1 MKIAIF
7 TDTFYP
13 DINGVARTLKHF
25 TNYLEKQGISY
36 KVFAPDSESHA
47 NEYISSQISR
57 FKSWSFFLYPECRL
71 AFPNLFRIKSELEAF
86 SPDIIHVATPFNM
99 GLCGIYLAKK
109 LSIPLVGSYHTDF
122 DYYLKFYDLQ
132 FLSKILWK
140 YMKWFH
146 KPFKKLF
153 VPSQETYMQLHRRG
167 FANLEIWPHG
177 VDCQLFHP
185 RYAKHTL
192 HEKRGITK
200 KYLLTFVGRL
210 APEKDVKTLL
220 SVAKALPTRVN
231 EQVQWLIVGDG
242 PLREELEDNSP
253 ANMAFTGYLTG
264 GELAE
269 IYSASDLFVFPSPT
283 ETFGNVVIE
292 ALASGTPVI
301 AANSGGVKNI
311 IQPGVTGYLCE
322 TGNAAEFAHAIL
334 KLLENKSLR
343 SQFAQ
348 EGRDYALAQSWDA
361 ILAQLLWHYQ
371 AVFEETNIE
380 KYA

>member
-7 TDTFYP
+7 TDTFHP

-25 TNYLEKQGISY
+25 TNYLEKQNITF
-36 KVFAPDSESHA
+36 KVFAPDSNSHS
-47 NEYISSQISR
+47 NEYISSHICR
-57 FKSWSFFLYPECRL
+57 FKSWSLFFYPECRL
-71 AFPNLFRIKSELEAF
+71 AFPNLFQIKAELEAF

-122 DYYLKFYDLQ
+122 NYYLKFYNLQ

-153 VPSQETYMQLHRRG
+153 VPSQETYTQLHRRG
-167 FANLEIWPHG
+167 FTNLEIWPHG
-177 VDCQLFHP
+177 VDCQHFHP
-185 RYAKHTL
+185 YYDKQSIR
-192 HEKRGITK
+192 EQRGITK

-220 SVAKALPTRVN
+220 DVAKALPAEVN
-231 EQVQWLIVGDG
+231 EQVQWLVVGDG
-242 PLREELEDNSP
+242 PLREELEANSP
-253 ANMAFTGYLTG
+253 AYMTFTGYLTG
-264 GELAE
+264 IELAE

-292 ALASGTPVI
+292 ALASGTPAI
-301 AANSGGVKNI
+301 TANSGGVKNI

-322 TGNAAEFAHAIL
+322 TGNAAEFVDAIL
-334 KLLENKSLR
+334 QLLENDSLLIQLGR
-343 SQFAQ
+343 
-348 EGRDYALAQSWDA
+348 EGRDYALTQNWDT
-361 ILAQLLWHYQ
+361 IFDHLLWNYQ
-371 AVFEETNIE
+371 SVFEDQNIQ
-380 KYA
+380 KFA

>member
-7 TDTFYP
+7 TDTFHP

-25 TNYLEKQGISY
+25 TNYFEKQNITF
-36 KVFAPDSESHA
+36 KVFAPDSNSHS
-47 NEYISSQISR
+47 NEYISSHISR
-57 FKSWSFFLYPECRL
+57 FKSRSLFFYPECRL
-71 AFPNLFRIKSELEAF
+71 AFPNLFRIKAELEAF

-122 DYYLKFYDLQ
+122 NYYLKFYNLQ
-132 FLSKILWK
+132 FLSKVLWK

-153 VPSQETYMQLHRRG
+153 VPSQETYTQLHRRG
-167 FANLEIWPHG
+167 FTNLEIWPHG
-177 VDCQLFHP
+177 VDCQHFHP
-185 RYAKHTL
+185 YYDKQSIR
-192 HEKRGITK
+192 EQRGITK

-220 SVAKALPTRVN
+220 DVAKELPAEVN
-231 EQVQWLIVGDG
+231 EQVQWLVVGDG
-242 PLREELEDNSP
+242 PLREELEANSP
-253 ANMAFTGYLTG
+253 ANMIFTGYLTG
-264 GELAE
+264 IELAE

-292 ALASGTPVI
+292 ALASGTPAI
-301 AANSGGVKNI
+301 TANSGGVKNI

-322 TGNAAEFAHAIL
+322 TGNAAEFADAIL
-334 KLLENKSLR
+334 KLLENDSLLIQLGR
-343 SQFAQ
+343 
-348 EGRDYALAQSWDA
+348 EGRDYALTQNWDT
-361 ILAQLLWHYQ
+361 IFDHLLWHYQ
-371 AVFEETNIE
+371 SAFEDPSIQ
-380 KYA
+380 KFA

>member
-25 TNYLEKQGISY
+25 TNYLEKQHITF
-36 KVFAPDSESHA
+36 KVFAPDSNSHS
-47 NEYISSQISR
+47 NEYISSYICR
-57 FKSWSFFLYPECRL
+57 FKSWSLFFYPECRL
-71 AFPNLFRIKSELEAF
+71 AFPNLFRIKAELEAF

-122 DYYLKFYDLQ
+122 NYYLKFYNLQ

-153 VPSQETYMQLHRRG
+153 VPSQETYTQLHRRG
-167 FANLEIWPHG
+167 FTNLEIWPHG
-177 VDCQLFHP
+177 VDCQHFHP
-185 RYAKHTL
+185 YYDKQLIREQH
-192 HEKRGITK
+192 GITK
-200 KYLLTFVGRL
+200 KHLLTFVGRL

-220 SVAKALPTRVN
+220 DVAKSLPAEVN
-231 EQVQWLIVGDG
+231 EQVQWLVVGDG
-242 PLREELEDNSP
+242 PLREELEATSP
-253 ANMAFTGYLTG
+253 ANMTFTGYQTG
-264 GELAE
+264 IELAE

-292 ALASGTPVI
+292 ALASGTPAI
-301 AANSGGVKNI
+301 TANSGGVKNI

-322 TGNAAEFAHAIL
+322 TGNAAEFADAIL
-334 KLLENKSLR
+334 KLLENDSLLIH
-343 SQFAQ
+343 FGQ
-348 EGRDYALAQSWDA
+348 EGRDYALTQNWDT
-361 ILAQLLWHYQ
+361 IFDHLLWHYQ
-371 AVFEETNIE
+371 SVFEETSIQ
-380 KYA
+380 KFA